1 MHFFPYLEFVSL
13 ICLIPHHKN
22 IFSKK
27 KKTNYD
33 SIRTGFGIKWKRY
46 QRFFQHRPCATETC
60 CRSSMRE
67 GVSAGKLR
75 PPSLTNV
82 THLCGEGASGW
93 KAQISPSS
101 TPCRLPL
108 TVAGT
113 PKGNFPQ
120 TTLGAGRR
128 TVWRFQP
135 RSQNKKRIWIP
146 EPSCW
151 TGCLTVD
158 QFDRCRVGDGDHR
171 RILCQG
177 PDIKLALLLPCWRVC
192 LIQGVVY
199 SPTNGPADTAALLP
213 PLHRNGK

>member
-1 MHFFPYLEFVSL
+1 
-13 ICLIPHHKN
+13 
-22 IFSKK
+22 
-27 KKTNYD
+27 
-33 SIRTGFGIKWKRY
+33 
-46 QRFFQHRPCATETC
+46 
-60 CRSSMRE
+60 MRE
-67 GVSAGKLR
+67 CVSADKLR

-101 TPCRLPL
+101 TPSRLPL

-113 PKGNFPQ
+113 PGVCRQKNHLAKGNFPQ
-120 TTLGAGRR
+120 TTLGAERR

-146 EPSCW
+146 GPSCW
-151 TGCLTVD
+151 TRCLTVD

-177 PDIKLALLLPCWRVC
+177 PDIKRQTSTSPAVLASVLHSRCGLL
-192 LIQGVVY
+192 
-199 SPTNGPADTAALLP
+199 TNQRPSWHCCIITATSSEREIATLRRQQFDHLVIAP
-213 PLHRNGK
+213 SATFS